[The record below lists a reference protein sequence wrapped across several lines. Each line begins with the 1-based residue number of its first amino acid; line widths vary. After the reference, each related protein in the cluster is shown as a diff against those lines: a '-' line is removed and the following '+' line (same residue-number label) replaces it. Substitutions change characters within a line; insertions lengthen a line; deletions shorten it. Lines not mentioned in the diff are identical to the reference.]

1 MDEKSIKKLNNS
13 NYATWKLKIELLLI
27 KDDLWS
33 VVVDEPVNPV
43 PVDFAKKDGQARAII
58 GLSVDD
64 NQFVHL
70 RGFTTA
76 KAYWDRLKAVHTKS
90 SFTAK
95 VITLKNL
102 CRKTLTEDGDMED
115 HLQEIFN
122 LIDKL
127 SSLGEELKPNLTIVL
142 ILCSLPDS
150 YTSLINSLEARKEE
164 DLTIDIVREK
174 LLEEFHRRK
183 DTKINN
189 EVALKTNYRKN
200 FSNSNKNC
208 QQKGNESSQFV
219 CKHCGKIRHLM
230 KNCFFLK
237 NKNKSQNNYHKAN
250 KAAFE
255 DKEVCVRVNL
265 KEDISNSWFIDS
277 AASCHMTNNKQFF
290 DCFSSSD
297 DNIILADGSKVKA
310 LGRGDGYIKCL
321 KGACEKQIKI
331 RNVIYVPEL
340 HSSKLVREGFKII
353 FENNTCQVQ
362 RGDKVYAYGELINNL
377 FKLIM
382 YENANLTYRNEK
394 KSLSIWHRRLGHRN
408 TKSIE
413 RLSSENLATGIEILT
428 SKDSLDDCEIC
439 LKGKQYRRPFSER
452 TERNT
457 SEILQIIHAD
467 LCGPV
472 NIVTPSGNKYIFM
485 ITDDYSKYT
494 EVYFLKNKCETFT
507 KLQEYINYVK
517 NKFGRYPKVFRSDG
531 GGEFIN
537 NKLQTFLKSIGVIH
551 QTSAPYTPQQN
562 GVAERKNRTVIEMA
576 KCMLL
581 DSGIDKKY
589 WAKAVNTAVYILN
602 VLPSANQI
610 KTPFE
615 LWYDIK
621 SNLSHIR
628 VFGST
633 AYVFIQDNQRRKFD
647 DKSKKLVLVGFCK
660 NTKAYRLLDPIT
672 NKITI
677 SRNVHFVEDL
687 SKIESKNESVAENSD
702 INCNQ
707 YY

>member
-127 SSLGEELKPNLTIVL
+127 SSLGEELKPNLTIAL

-200 FSNSNKNC
+200 FSNSKKNC

-310 LGRGDGYIKCL
+310 LGRGDNEIM
-321 KGACEKQIKI
+321 E
-331 RNVIYVPEL
+331 
-340 HSSKLVREGFKII
+340 
-353 FENNTCQVQ
+353 ENNHQS
-362 RGDKVYAYGELINNL
+362 DNEENNHQNDNE
-377 FKLIM
+377 
-382 YENANLTYRNEK
+382 ENRNQYPV
-394 KSLSIWHRRLGHRN
+394 N
-408 TKSIE
+408 TS
-413 RLSSENLATGIEILT
+413 TGVI
-428 SKDSLDDCEIC
+428 
-439 LKGKQYRRPFSER
+439 RFSER
-452 TERNT
+452 RNKGIPPDRYRCAVVIEE
-457 SEILQIIHAD
+457 SQEPKNFKEID
-467 LCGPV
+467 L
-472 NIVTPSGNKYIFM
+472 
-485 ITDDYSKYT
+485 
-494 EVYFLKNKCETFT
+494 
-507 KLQEYINYVK
+507 
-517 NKFGRYPKVFRSDG
+517 RSDKQ
-531 GGEFIN
+531 EWLKAIENEMKSLHN
-537 NKLQTFLKSIGVIH
+537 NDTWTLVE
-551 QTSAPYTPQQN
+551 TP
-562 GVAERKNRTVIEMA
+562 KNRKI
-576 KCMLL
+576 
-581 DSGIDKKY
+581 I
-589 WAKAVNTAVYILN
+589 N
-602 VLPSANQI
+602 
-610 KTPFE
+610 
-615 LWYDIK
+615 
-621 SNLSHIR
+621 
-628 VFGST
+628 
-633 AYVFIQDNQRRKFD
+633 
-647 DKSKKLVLVGFCK
+647 SK
-660 NTKAYRLLDPIT
+660 
-672 NKITI
+672 
-677 SRNVHFVEDL
+677 
-687 SKIESKNESVAENSD
+687 
-702 INCNQ
+702 
-707 YY
+707 